1 LKIKRL
7 SRLVILVIFI
17 LTSGSIFVSSDL
29 QFDYDFE
36 KFFPKGDPE
45 STFFFDFRDSFRSD
59 NDFVIIGA
67 KREAGVFDHDFLSQV
82 DALSDSLKNLRHVE
96 SVYSVTNFKEPII
109 SGGVPFSRPILD
121 FSSTENIARDSARL
135 VTRPEY
141 IGTFISPDLKSVG
154 IQVLHKEYLSKLE
167 CDTLGK
173 TVQKLVRSF
182 GFEESHAIGR
192 CIGQDIYIS
201 MMQSEMVLF
210 MGLSMLMIV
219 IFLVIAFRSWWG
231 VWVPLMVVLLAIV
244 WNLGVMYLLGQKID
258 VMLTVL
264 PTIIFVVGMSDVV
277 HIISKY
283 FEELRSGLQKME
295 ALKIAFKE
303 IGVATFLTSLTTGI
317 GFLTLMTS
325 TIEPIRNFG
334 LYTAIGVFLAYIL
347 AFSLLPA
354 ILALRK
360 APEMRTTNPR
370 EVFWTRWMHHGLRW
384 VLGHKR
390 AVLIG
395 SAVVIGVG
403 IWGASQIE
411 VNNFILEDLKEDHF
425 LKQEF
430 DYFGDNFAGAR
441 GVEVAVLFEDSAT
454 FYQLETLQELAEVQR
469 YLETVYGI
477 GSFFTPITALS
488 GMNRTT
494 SGGSDAQF
502 RLPETQAELDKLFRK
517 AARVK
522 GRNPI
527 DMVYSPDN
535 QWARMAGKM
544 PDLGKQIY
552 DEKDRVFEA
561 HMAANHP
568 NAPFS
573 ITLTGT
579 GHLIDLN
586 NEQLSS
592 TMLKGLAIAFVI
604 IGIIAMLMFR
614 SWKMVIISLIPNVL
628 PLLLIAGFMGFSGI
642 YLKASTAI
650 IFTIAFGIAVDD
662 TIHFLSKFRLELS
675 KEKHWLYAL
684 KRTYI
689 STGKAIVVTTLI
701 LCAGFL
707 SLVFSEFLG
716 TFYIGLLISMTLVFA
731 VLSDLVLL
739 PVLIILFFR
748 KKKS

>member
-1 LKIKRL
+1 
-7 SRLVILVIFI
+7 
-17 LTSGSIFVSSDL
+17 VSSEL

-36 KFFPKGDPE
+36 KFFPQGDPD
-45 STFFFDFRDSFRSD
+45 SAFFIEFRESFRSD
-59 NDFVIIGA
+59 NDFIIIGA
-67 KREAGVFDHDFLSQV
+67 KREAGIFDRKFL
-82 DALSDSLKNLRHVE
+82 AEITMLADSIENLKYVE
-96 SVYSVTNFKEPII
+96 SVYCAINFTEPII
-109 SGGVPFSRPILD
+109 SGGMPFSRPILD
-121 FSSTENIARDSARL
+121 YSTEEKMLRDSARL
-135 VTRPEY
+135 ITRPEY

-154 IQVLHKEYLSKLE
+154 IQVLHKEYLSKSA
-167 CDTLGK
+167 CDTLGRD
-173 TVQKLVRSF
+173 VQQLVYSYDF
-182 GFEESHAIGR
+182 DESHVIGR
-192 CIGQDIYIS
+192 CIGQDVYID
-201 MMQSEMVLF
+201 MMQHEMLLF

-283 FEELRSGLQKME
+283 FEELRSGLTKME

-325 TIEPIRNFG
+325 SIEPIQNFG

-354 ILALRK
+354 ILALRS
-360 APEMRTTNPR
+360 APAVRTTNPR
-370 EVFWTRWMHHGLRW
+370 EVFWTRWMHNALRW
-384 VLGHKR
+384 VLGNKST
-390 AVLIG
+390 VLIG
-395 SAVVIGVG
+395 SIAIIAFG
-403 IWGASQIE
+403 IWGATQVE

-430 DYFGDNFAGAR
+430 DYFADNFAGAR
-441 GVEVAVLFEDSAT
+441 GVEVAVLFEDSSA
-454 FYQLETLQELAEVQR
+454 FYELETLQEMTEIQT
-469 YLETVYGI
+469 YLEDVYGI
-477 GSFFTPITALS
+477 GSFFTPITAIS
-488 GMNRTT
+488 GANRTLK
-494 SGGSDAQF
+494 GGADKHF
-502 RLPETQAELDKLFRK
+502 RLPESQEDLDDLIGKIAKLS
-517 AARVK
+517 
-522 GRNPI
+522 GQNPM
-527 DMVYSPDN
+527 DLVYSPEN
-535 QWARMAGKM
+535 KWARMSGKM

-552 DEKDRVFEA
+552 DEKDRMFEEYLA
-561 HMAANHP
+561 QNHA
-568 NAPFS
+568 NAPFT

-604 IGIIAMLMFR
+604 IGFIAMIMFR
-614 SWKMVIISLIPNVL
+614 SWKMVLISLIPNVL

-662 TIHFLSKFRLELS
+662 TIHFLSKFRLELG
-675 KEKHWLYAL
+675 KDRHWLYAL

-701 LCAGFL
+701 LTAGFL

-731 VLSDLVLL
+731 VFSDLILL
-739 PVLIILFFR
+739 PVLIILFYR
-748 KKKS
+748 KKKL